1 MRADVPHDSRQGQK
15 SGNLLEIM
23 QDTDERQEKMRQ
35 VAEDSSRAGLQR
47 GNQALYDAVYGCY
60 VEEYFHELLTFE
72 RMRSERSGRPFL
84 VMALDFTRIR
94 DLQKR
99 HVSVIATVH
108 ALMVLTR
115 TTDIKGWDRDG
126 DILGVIFTEMNSL
139 ETDTLQEKL
148 SRNLVKSL
156 PKEQLELIR
165 ISFYRFPD
173 DGKPVAPGGPAHF
186 TFYPEYP
193 RKERAKK
200 TALKIKRVMD
210 IVGSIAGIVI
220 FSPFFILIPIC
231 IKLTSR
237 GPVLFRQE
245 RVGQY
250 EGRFMFLKFRSM
262 YVNNNDNVHKEFV
275 NNLIAKKTPD
285 EAGNNGGRKVFKI
298 TNDKRI
304 TPVGMILRKTSLDE
318 LPQFFN
324 VLKGEMSLI
333 GPRPPIPYELE
344 KYDSWHRRRVLEIKP
359 GITGLWQVMGR
370 SSTTF
375 DEMVR
380 LDLQYASTWSLLLDI
395 KILLKTPWAIV
406 SAKGAY

>member
-1 MRADVPHDSRQGQK
+1 MKDMLLKNRSATSRQP
-15 SGNLLEIM
+15 S
-23 QDTDERQEKMRQ
+23 QEFW
-35 VAEDSSRAGLQR
+35 DP
-47 GNQALYDAVYGCY
+47 DFGCFA
-60 VEEYFHELLTFE
+60 EEYFHELLTFE

-84 VMALDFTRIR
+84 VMALDFTRIIN
-94 DLQKR
+94 LQKR
-99 HVSVIATVH
+99 HESVTATVN
-108 ALMVLTR
+108 ALMALTR
-115 TTDIKGWDRDG
+115 TTDIKGWDRSG

-148 SRNLVKSL
+148 SKNLVKSL

-173 DGKPVAPGGPAHF
+173 DGKPVTPGGPAHF

-193 RKERAKK
+193 NKESAKK
-200 TALKIKRVMD
+200 NALKIKRVMD

-237 GPVLFRQE
+237 GPVLFKQE
-245 RVGQY
+245 RVGRY
-250 EGRFMFLKFRSM
+250 KGKFMFLKFRSM

-275 NNLIAKKTPD
+275 YNLIAKKTPD
-285 EAGNNGGRKVFKI
+285 ETGNNGGRKVFKI
-298 TNDKRI
+298 KNDKRI
-304 TPVGMILRKTSLDE
+304 TPVGSILRKTSLDE

-370 SSTTF
+370 SSTSF

-380 LDLQYASTWSLLLDI
+380 LDLLYARTWSLSLDI